1 MQQKIYD
8 LLLNEEE
15 ISWRTIIYDLVK
27 SEQMDPWDINITLLT
42 QKYIETIRQM
52 QEHDLKISGKIVLA
66 AAVLLKIKSSHL
78 VNNDFSKFDSLLNQH
93 DDLEEIEEE
102 LYDQI
107 EGVHSKKY
115 QEQYGLIPRNPQP
128 RNRKVSVNDLVEA
141 LQRAMTSKKRI
152 LERMKPVKFNFPKS
166 KIDIMEVIRDVLHKI
181 QYYTKKDNK
190 KEIDFSRLLPP
201 KASKEDKV
209 YTFLPLLHLEN
220 QQKLIMRQ
228 TLPFSE
234 INISLNNGKKA
245 NKANSP

>member
-27 SEQMDPWDINITLLT
+27 SEQMNPWDINITLLT
-42 QKYIETIRQM
+42 QKYIETIRKM

-78 VNNDFSKFDSLLNQH
+78 VNNDFSKFDSLLTQH
-93 DDLEEIEEE
+93 DDLEDIEEE

-107 EGVHSKKY
+107 EGRGNRSK
-115 QEQYGLIPRNPQP
+115 EQYTLIHRNPQP

-152 LERMKPVKFNFPKS
+152 LAKIKPVKFNFPKN
-166 KIDIMEVIRDVLHKI
+166 KVDIMEVIKDVLHKI
-181 QYYTKKDNK
+181 QYYTKKDDK
-190 KEIDFSRLLPP
+190 KEIVFDRLLPM
-201 KASKEDKV
+201 KAGRQEKV
-209 YTFLPLLHLEN
+209 YTFIPLLHLEN
-220 QQKLIMRQ
+220 QQKLTMRQ
-228 TLPFSE
+228 KTPFSD
-234 INISLNNGKKA
+234 INISLNNKRAKKG
-245 NKANSP
+245 NST